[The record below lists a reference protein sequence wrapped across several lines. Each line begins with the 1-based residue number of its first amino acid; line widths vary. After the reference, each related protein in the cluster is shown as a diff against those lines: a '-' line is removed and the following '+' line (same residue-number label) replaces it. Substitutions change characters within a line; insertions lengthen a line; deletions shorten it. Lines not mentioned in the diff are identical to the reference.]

1 MHIAGTEDPLVKYA
15 WQEMSMAKVKQINQC
30 EAEGKKW
37 AKDCTLFASKVEA
50 PFVAF
55 IHQGTHKFP
64 DEAPALIAKFFK
76 EQAKAV
82 K

>member
-1 MHIAGTEDPLVKYA
+1 L
-15 WQEMSMAKVKQINQC
+15 
-30 EAEGKKW
+30 
-37 AKDCTLFASKVEA
+37 
-50 PFVAF
+50 VAF

-76 EQAKAV
+76 EQAAAV